1 METFS
6 EWLKRRNEI
15 FDDEN
20 DDSDDVNQDMLYRQ
34 NRSRGL
40 SAKLRPGEPSTFV
53 SPEEITGFQTHGR
66 KYRPEYS
73 SPEELFFRKYRVQIG
88 TPEAKKI
95 LKKFGMTRDPQTHIL
110 ALNRSLRPLAQG

>member
-1 METFS
+1 MITFS
-6 EWLKRRNEI
+6 EWLKSRNEI

-20 DDSDDVNQDMLYRQ
+20 DDLDDINQDMLYRR

-40 SAKLRPGEPSTFV
+40 GVRPGEPSNLV
-53 SPEEITGFQTHGR
+53 PPEEIVGFQTHGR
-66 KYRPEYS
+66 KYKPEYS
-73 SPEELFFRKYRVQIG
+73 SPEELFFRRYGVQVG

-110 ALNRSLRPLAQG
+110 AINRSLRPLASG